1 MTKKFIKARCILL
14 AFAGTLTAGAALA
27 QAPATPPAPQPR
39 LDWQKSGYNVGFP
52 APADK
57 RVTRDNALVYPYT
70 GWSYQHVR
78 ELFPTR
84 SVARGG
90 PVSPLPSQPISL
102 DDLTFTVMDLGGN
115 RRPISWAEFEAE
127 THTDAM
133 LVLHQGKI
141 VYERYANGLA
151 PESQHLLFSV
161 TKSFV
166 GLLAELL
173 IYDGKLD
180 ETAKVTTYVPE
191 LAGSA
196 WEAAT
201 VRDLMDMRDGVSFDE
216 NYANPNAEIHRYAL
230 AWGWGPANIPAPK
243 GVYEALPTLKTR
255 FAESGGPFRYRSAA
269 TDALG
274 WVIVRAS
281 GQSLASLVSE
291 RVWKRLGVDHDA
303 TWAIDPAG
311 QEIAAAGLNVTARDL
326 ARLGEMLRQDGRFN
340 GAQIIPAAVVQKIK
354 AGGDN
359 AAFRASNPI
368 PARLNWSYRS
378 QFWISHDTNQS
389 FNLFGVAGQRVY
401 IDPKNQIVIVRFGSH
416 PVLSNLYTAA
426 IHDAAFG
433 ALTTKLTG
441 R

>member
-1 MTKKFIKARCILL
+1 MKKKLFKSLCLTLL
-14 AFAGTLTAGAALA
+14 VTAGLTGGPAFA

-39 LDWQKSGYNVGFP
+39 LDWPKSGYNVGFP

-57 RVTRDNALVYPYT
+57 RVTRDNALAYPYT

-84 SVARGG
+84 GVARGG
-90 PVSPLPSQPISL
+90 PVSPLPSQPMAL
-102 DDLTFTVMDLGGN
+102 DGLTFAAPDGKK
-115 RRPISWAEFEAE
+115 ISWAQFEAE

-133 LVLHQGKI
+133 LVLHKGKI
-141 VYERYANGLA
+141 VYERYANGMT

-166 GLLAELL
+166 GLMAELL
-173 IYDGKLD
+173 VHDGKLD
-180 ETAKVTTYVPE
+180 ETAKVITYVPE

-196 WEAAT
+196 WETAT

-274 WVIVRAS
+274 WVIARAS
-281 GQSLASLVSE
+281 GQSLSSLVSE
-291 RVWKRLGVDHDA
+291 RVWKRLGVEHDA

-340 GAQIIPAAVVQKIK
+340 GQQIIPAAVVKKIK
-354 AGGDN
+354 AGSDN

-378 QFWISHDTNQS
+378 QFWISHDANQS

-401 IDPKNQIVIVRFGSH
+401 IDPTNQIVIVRFGSH
-416 PVLSNLYTAA
+416 PVLSNLFTAA

-433 ALTTKLTG
+433 ALTAKLTA

>member
-1 MTKKFIKARCILL
+1 MNQKLFKSLSLIFLL
-14 AFAGTLTAGAALA
+14 TGGLSAGMAYA
-27 QAPATPPAPQPR
+27 QAPNAAPAPQPR

-52 APADK
+52 APVDK
-57 RVTRDNALVYPYT
+57 RVTRDNALAYPYT

-90 PVSPLPSQPISL
+90 PISPLPSQPISL
-102 DDLTFTVMDLGGN
+102 DGLTFTAPNGQTL
-115 RRPISWAEFEAE
+115 SWSQFEAE

-133 LVLHQGKI
+133 LVLHKGKI
-141 VYERYANGLA
+141 VYERYANGMT

-161 TKSFV
+161 SKSFV
-166 GLLAELL
+166 GLIAELL
-173 IYDGKLD
+173 IHEGKLD
-180 ETAKVTTYVPE
+180 ETAKITTYVPE
-191 LAGSA
+191 LVGSA

-230 AWGWGPANIPAPK
+230 AWGWGPAAMPAPK
-243 GVYEALPTLKTR
+243 GVYEALPSLKTR
-255 FAESGGPFRYRSAA
+255 FADAGGPFRYRSAA

-281 GQSLASLVSE
+281 GKSLASLVSD
-291 RVWKRLGVDHDA
+291 RVWKPLGVEHDA

-326 ARLGEMLRQDGRFN
+326 ARLGEMLRQDGKFN
-340 GAQIIPAAVVQKIK
+340 GTQIIPASVVKKIK

-378 QFWISHDTNQS
+378 QFWITHDANQT

-401 IDPKNQIVIVRFGSH
+401 IDPTNEIVIVRFGSH
-416 PVLSNLYTAA
+416 PVLSNLFTAA
-426 IHDAAFG
+426 IHDVAFG
-433 ALTTKLTG
+433 ALTTKLTTQG
-441 R
+441 ALR

>member
-1 MTKKFIKARCILL
+1 MKQNLL
-14 AFAGTLTAGAALA
+14 KSLCQSLLLTAGLSAGTAFA
-27 QAPATPPAPQPR
+27 QAPTAPPAPQPR
-39 LDWQKSGYNVGFP
+39 LDWPKSGYNVGFP
-52 APADK
+52 APVDK
-57 RVTRDNALVYPYT
+57 RITRDNALVYPYT

-84 SVARGG
+84 TVARGG
-90 PVSPLPSQPISL
+90 HVRELASQPMSL
-102 DDLTFTVMDLGGN
+102 DGLTFTAPDGTT
-115 RRPISWAEFEAE
+115 ISWAQFEAQ

-133 LVLHQGKI
+133 LVLHRGQI
-141 VYERYANGLA
+141 IYERYANGMT
-151 PESQHLLFSV
+151 PDSQHLLFSV
-161 TKSFV
+161 SKSFV
-166 GLLAELL
+166 GLMAELL
-173 IYDGKLD
+173 IHDGKLD
-180 ETAKVTTYVPE
+180 ESAKVITYVPE

-196 WEAAT
+196 WETAT

-243 GVYEALPTLKTR
+243 GVYEALPALKTR
-255 FAESGGPFRYRSAA
+255 FAQSGGPFRYRSAA

-291 RVWKRLGVDHDA
+291 RVWKRLGAEHDG
-303 TWAIDPAG
+303 TWAIDSAG

-326 ARLGEMLRQDGRFN
+326 ARLGEMLRQDGQYN
-340 GAQIIPAAVVQKIK
+340 GQQIIPAAVVQKIK

-359 AAFRASNPI
+359 AAFRASDPI
-368 PARLNWSYRS
+368 PARLKWSYRS
-378 QFWISHDTNQS
+378 QFWITHDANQS
-389 FNLFGVAGQRVY
+389 FNLYGVAGQRLY

-416 PVLSNLYTAA
+416 PVLSNLFTAA
-426 IHDAAFG
+426 IHEAAFG
-433 ALTTKLTG
+433 ALTAKLTG